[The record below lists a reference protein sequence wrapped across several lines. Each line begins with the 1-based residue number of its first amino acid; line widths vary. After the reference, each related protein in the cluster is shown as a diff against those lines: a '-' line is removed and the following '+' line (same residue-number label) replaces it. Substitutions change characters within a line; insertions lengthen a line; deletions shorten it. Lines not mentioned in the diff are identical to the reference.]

1 MTNLSSDLRE
11 ANPHLHIK
19 GEYGCKKLIFAFG
32 ENRCRVTEMG
42 MMGGS
47 GGGRVVGRGTKG
59 MSCGLIS
66 AWQGLAWLAE

>member
-47 GGGRVVGRGTKG
+47 GGESGREGDQRHE
-59 MSCGLIS
+59 L
-66 AWQGLAWLAE
+66 WPN